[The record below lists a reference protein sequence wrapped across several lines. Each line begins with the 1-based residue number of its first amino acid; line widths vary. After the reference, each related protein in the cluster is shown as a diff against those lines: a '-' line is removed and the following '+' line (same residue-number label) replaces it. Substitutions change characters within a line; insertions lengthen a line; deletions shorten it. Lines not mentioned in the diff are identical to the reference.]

1 MRDVYHTLYPQ
12 EETGDLQVSRRS
24 LAPAFLAA
32 GDWAT
37 VLAALP
43 RQTLTRCADRRILR
57 HDLPAGAGG
66 QAV

>member
-12 EETGDLQVSRRS
+12 EETGYLQVSRRS

-43 RQTLTRCADRRILR
+43 RQT
-57 HDLPAGAGG
+57 
-66 QAV
+66 